1 MYCTKCGAELVD
13 DAKFCINCGCSLS
26 NISLASE
33 SESDINNVQ
42 NNGQNQCDQHLA
54 KQKPIQINERNITNS
69 SQKKK
74 TTKIIISM
82 VITGCIALSIFAV
95 ILVTTIIPNLR
106 YQKALELHENGD
118 PYKAAVILEKLGN
131 FKDSRQLTA
140 DYYFE
145 AEEYYSAANAYRW
158 IREDSENNAY
168 RYALCYF
175 LEGKYQ
181 EAINY
186 FNDIISYSDAKEYV
200 IKCQLSLMDAAEINH
215 EVTFGVYEQDN
226 DIENGKEE
234 IDWIVINKEGSK
246 VLLMSK
252 NILDYQPF
260 NTDGLVSTGAI
271 SKEETYIPWSE
282 SYVRTFLNN
291 DFYDTAF
298 IDEEK
303 KYIVR
308 SNITTTDCDEYT
320 YSTQDNVFILS
331 SDEFY
336 TLKEKFTVG
345 TCLQKAT
352 EYAKSKNGCNSCYTR
367 DQQHY
372 RGVFGIS
379 SVYSPGVIDKHN
391 TVYFVSAS
399 TETGAIRPCIWV
411 DISSIQKEGN
421 D

>member
-1 MYCTKCGAELVD
+1 MFCSRCGAKLVD
-13 DAKFCINCGCSLS
+13 DAKFCINCGCSAS

-33 SESDINNVQ
+33 RESDINNVQ
-42 NNGQNQCDQHLA
+42 NNGQNKCDQHLV
-54 KQKPIQINERNITNS
+54 KQKPVQIKERNIPNS
-69 SQKKK
+69 SQKKN
-74 TTKIIISM
+74 TTKMVISM
-82 VITGCIALSIFAV
+82 VIAGCIALSIFAV
-95 ILVTTIIPNLR
+95 ILVTIIIPNLR
-106 YQKALELHENGD
+106 YQKALELYEKGD

-131 FKDSRQLTA
+131 YKDSRQLTA

-145 AEEYYSAANAYRW
+145 AEEYYSAANAYRF
-158 IREDSENNAY
+158 IRNDSENNAY
-168 RYALCYF
+168 KYALCYY
-175 LEGKYQ
+175 LDGNYQ
-181 EAINY
+181 EAIYY
-186 FNDIISYSDAKEYV
+186 FKDIFPYLDAKEYI
-200 IKCQLSLMDAAEINH
+200 IKCQLNLMNAAEINN

-226 DIENGKEE
+226 NIKNGKEE
-234 IDWIVINKEGSK
+234 IDWIVINKEGTK

-260 NTDGLVSTGAI
+260 NTDAAISNGAI
-271 SKEETYIPWSE
+271 SKEEAYIPWSE
-282 SYVRTFLNN
+282 SHVRTFLNN
-291 DFYDTAF
+291 DFYNTAF

-308 SNITTTDCDEYT
+308 SNITTTDCDKYT

-336 TLKEKFTVG
+336 ALKEKFTVG

-352 EYAKSKNGCNSCYTR
+352 EYAKSKTGCNSCYTR

-372 RGVFGIS
+372 TGVFGVS

-399 TETGAIRPCIWV
+399 TDTGALRPCIWV
-411 DISSIQKEGN
+411 DISSIQK
-421 D
+421 